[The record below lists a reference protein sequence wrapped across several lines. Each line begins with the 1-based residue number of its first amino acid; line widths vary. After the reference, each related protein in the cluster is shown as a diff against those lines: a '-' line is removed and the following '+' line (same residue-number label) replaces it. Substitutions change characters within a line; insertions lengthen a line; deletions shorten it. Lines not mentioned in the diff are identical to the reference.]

1 MQKDHIVQSYNK
13 KYVRELDEG
22 IARIKPYLVDAFARF
37 YGKEYRDQIEYI
49 MDHLSLVY
57 FISEEYMKLILQGMI
72 GLSNQ
77 EKRVLHSY
85 LNYLMFLD
93 RKASG
98 ICEGEQIEKFCL
110 QRYIVK
116 SDLSL
121 DILLKRDTICY
132 LGLDRPLF
140 TFYPDLEEK
149 GFYKT
154 IFLPI
159 YVTSLEA
166 FIHEINHAVMSDLV
180 ALAGKEEIQSIWFG
194 NQECEE
200 LFNDIIA
207 YSIFDD
213 LLQNLKNIPKVF
225 RRFDYS
231 TNYEFYFYLIEDF
244 YAFFEEVI
252 KKSIMEKNP
261 SYLLLYTGE
270 EEFKKFCSLIQKHY
284 LNEGCS
290 EEEYL
295 ELMELVS
302 RMREHALKMEP
313 FQYDDY
319 FKQLEK
325 EGYRVRRLKK

>member
-1 MQKDHIVQSYNK
+1 
-13 KYVRELDEG
+13 
-22 IARIKPYLVDAFARF
+22 
-37 YGKEYRDQIEYI
+37 
-49 MDHLSLVY
+49 
-57 FISEEYMKLILQGMI
+57 MI

-77 EKRVLHSY
+77 ERRVLHSY
-85 LNYLMFLD
+85 LNYLLFLD

-110 QRYIVK
+110 QKYIVK

-121 DILLKRDTICY
+121 ETLLKRDTICF
-132 LGLDRPLF
+132 LGLDGPIF
-140 TFYPDLEEK
+140 TFYPNLGEK
-149 GFYKT
+149 DYAKT

-166 FIHEINHAVMSDLV
+166 FIHEINHAIMSDIIALV
-180 ALAGKEEIQSIWFG
+180 GKEEIQSIWFG

-200 LFNDIIA
+200 LFNDFIA

-213 LLQNLKNIPKVF
+213 LYQNPKNIPKVF
-225 RRFDYS
+225 RRFNYP
-231 TNYEFYFYLIEDF
+231 TTYEFYFYLIEDF
-244 YAFFEEVI
+244 FTFFEEII

-270 EEFKKFCSLIQKHY
+270 EEFQRFCSLVQKY
-284 LNEGCS
+284 CLNEECS

-313 FQYDDY
+313 FDYDDY

-325 EGYRVRRLKK
+325 EGYRVRRL